1 VRLLLHAALVAGGS
15 AVGGLA
21 RWSLHELSVRL
32 LGKAWPYGTFLINVT
47 GCLLLGWLATV
58 LTQHLK
64 MHYGDAIVDNVR
76 LLVGVGFC
84 GAYTTFSTF
93 GVEADSL
100 FRSGSLTAGFL
111 YVGLSVL
118 GGLMAVRLGVYLGG
132 GV

>member
-1 VRLLLHAALVAGGS
+1 LRLLLHAALVAGGS

-21 RWSLHELSVRL
+21 RWSLHALSVRL
-32 LGKAWPYGTFLINVT
+32 LGKAWPYGTFAINVT
-47 GCLLLGWLATV
+47 GCLLLGWLAAV
-58 LTQHLK
+58 LTERIKLHDEA
-64 MHYGDAIVDNVR
+64 GVDEIR

-118 GGLMAVRLGVYLGG
+118 CGLMAVRLGVYLGG

>member
-1 VRLLLHAALVAGGS
+1 LRLLLHVGLVAGGS

-21 RWSLHELSVRL
+21 RWALHAVSVRL
-32 LGKAWPYGTFLINVT
+32 LGKAWPYGTFVINVT
-47 GCLLLGWLATV
+47 GCLLLGWLAAY
-58 LTQHLK
+58 LTQRIKLHDEA
-64 MHYGDAIVDNVR
+64 GVDELR

-93 GVEADSL
+93 GVETDSL
-100 FRSGSLTAGFL
+100 FRAGSLTAGLL

-118 GGLMAVRLGVYLGG
+118 CGLLAVRLGVYLGG